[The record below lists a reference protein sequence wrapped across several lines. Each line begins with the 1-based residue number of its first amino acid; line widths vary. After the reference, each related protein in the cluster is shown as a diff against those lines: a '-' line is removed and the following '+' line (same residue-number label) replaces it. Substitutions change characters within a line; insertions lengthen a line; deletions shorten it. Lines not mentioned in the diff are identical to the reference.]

1 MLMQAAMMANQMAMI
16 SFELS
21 FCIIFLITV
30 QRYDIEIA
38 VYECFGKNFLF
49 LLRVAVL
56 QFDFFYFNPPKY
68 SYIYIIYK
76 YKILF

>member
-1 MLMQAAMMANQMAMI
+1 
-16 SFELS
+16 
-21 FCIIFLITV
+21 V

-56 QFDFFYFNPPKY
+56 QFDFFYFNPQK
-68 SYIYIIYK
+68 
-76 YKILF
+76 